1 MENNSNLMVSICIPT
16 YNGEEFLQEALDSI
30 LTQSYRP
37 LEVIVSDDNSSD
49 GTLELVSR
57 FSDTVKFPVHIFSH
71 EPRGI
76 GANWNNSIRKA
87 SGDYIKFLFQDD
99 VLQPNCIEMLVEKM
113 IEYPTL
119 GMIASQRDFILEGTP
134 SEVIIKWK
142 ERYKNLQREFI
153 NTKYDKV
160 DHYLLDASIFSMP
173 SFDASP
179 LNKIGEPP
187 TVLFRKS
194 LVEEIGYFRED
205 LKQILDYE
213 FYYRVLKQ
221 HPIMILKAP
230 LISFRIHDKQ
240 ATNVNRNSSIYDYD
254 LYPEI
259 LYKEYYFLLNKKL
272 QNHLK
277 RKYNFFY
284 KWSFRI
290 KNKTKLLFK

>member
-1 MENNSNLMVSICIPT
+1 MKPLVSICIPT

-30 LTQSYRP
+30 SAQTYIP
-37 LEVIVSDDNSSD
+37 IEVIVSDDNSSD

-57 FSDTVKFPVHIFSH
+57 FRESVTFPVHIFLH
-71 EPRGI
+71 DPLGI

-99 VLQPNCIEMLVEKM
+99 VLHPNCINEMMQKM
-113 IEYPTL
+113 LNQKTL
-119 GMIASQRDFILEGTP
+119 NFISCRRDFIVEEKSSLFINNWIEN
-134 SEVIIKWK
+134 
-142 ERYKNLQREFI
+142 YKNLQIELEK
-153 NTKYDKV
+153 THYEKE
-160 DHYLLDASIFSMP
+160 DHFLIDNSIFSKDYFYP
-173 SFDASP
+173 SSVK
-179 LNKIGEPP
+179 NKIGEPP

-213 FYYRVLKQ
+213 FYYRVLKKY
-221 HPIMILKAP
+221 PIMILKEP

-240 ATNVNRNSSIYDYD
+240 ATNVNRNSSINDYD

-272 QNHLK
+272 QNRLK
-277 RKYNFFY
+277 RKYNFYY
-284 KWSFRI
+284 KWLFKI
-290 KNKTKLLFK
+290 KNKIKPLFK